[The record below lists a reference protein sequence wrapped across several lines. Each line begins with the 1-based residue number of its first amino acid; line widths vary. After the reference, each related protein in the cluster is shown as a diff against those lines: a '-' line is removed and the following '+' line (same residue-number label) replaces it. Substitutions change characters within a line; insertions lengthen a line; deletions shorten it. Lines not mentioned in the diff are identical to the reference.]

1 MLVESQEKYV
11 GTDEP
16 ESMTPA
22 YVRKLLDMLL
32 YHPFKNGTAKSEI
45 DALAILQSVLSK
57 AATRFAQDDTY
68 GLFDNPVEYMIC
80 FNTFCVD
87 IAREEHGLSEA
98 DYHFMIDEHNLSSN
112 ERVQPFYEKLA
123 QALRH
128 QLEGEADGAA
138 GGAQDTEEME
148 RQASLDRKKSQ

>member
-1 MLVESQEKYV
+1 
-11 GTDEP
+11 
-16 ESMTPA
+16 MTPA

-32 YHPFKNGTAKSEI
+32 YHPYKNGTATSVN
-45 DALAILQSVLSK
+45 DALDILESVLSK
-57 AATRFAQDDTY
+57 AANRFAQDDTY

-128 QLEGEADGAA
+128 QLEGGDDGAA
-138 GGAQDTEEME
+138 GGAQDTEELE
-148 RQASLDRKKSQ
+148 RQAKAEQEAAIERKKT

>member
-1 MLVESQEKYV
+1 
-11 GTDEP
+11 
-16 ESMTPA
+16 MTPA
-22 YVRKLLDMLL
+22 FVRKLLDMLL
-32 YHPFKNGTAKSEI
+32 YHPFKSGTTKSES

-57 AATRFAQDDTY
+57 AVDRFAQDDTY

-112 ERVQPFYEKLA
+112 EAVQPFYEKLA
-123 QALRH
+123 
-128 QLEGEADGAA
+128 
-138 GGAQDTEEME
+138 
-148 RQASLDRKKSQ
+148 